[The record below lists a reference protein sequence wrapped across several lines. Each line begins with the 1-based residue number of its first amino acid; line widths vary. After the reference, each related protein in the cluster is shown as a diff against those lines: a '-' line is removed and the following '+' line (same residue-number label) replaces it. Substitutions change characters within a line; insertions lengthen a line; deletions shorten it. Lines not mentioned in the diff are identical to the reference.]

1 MKTKISQ
8 LRTHLIRFGS
18 ITKLEAAQKYFVYGL
33 KEQLNR
39 LKFERCEI
47 VTVMIPRPGRQAYAK
62 YVLRGKS

>member
-1 MKTKISQ
+1 MTTKISQ
-8 LRTHLIRFGS
+8 LRTHLVRFGS

-47 VTVMIPRPGRQAYAK
+47 VTVMIPRPNKQAYAK
-62 YVLRGKS
+62 YVLRGKV